1 MNLLDR
7 ISYDTGGYTVQEILS
22 SFSKKILEIIDL
34 VNKNEGVCDETH
46 AIIENIRNEVVP
58 DLVDDIIKEMQDSD
72 YFDNLV
78 NVTLIENLRNEL
90 NTLLNEAIT
99 DFTNRLDNNDTLI
112 ADKFLEIQNYLE
124 TQLNTLRNTTNI
136 IMSVKEFGAKGD
148 GISDDTKAIG
158 DCLTY
163 CIDNKKTMYFPNGV
177 YCVTHGFL
185 PVPSK
190 DHVSKNKL
198 VSIVGE
204 SHLGV
209 IFKRIGTGGDPYIF
223 DFKWCNKVYAENL
236 ASADFSFNTLDNEA
250 YWHGN
255 TDWALALREK
265 DFYLKNLIYTG
276 DSGATSYYSYI
287 NSPCPKDYTRY
298 SDGNYA
304 KYPLEITSG
313 SGYNAININNFATN
327 EDGSIGE
334 PQDNSA
340 IGIVDRVNNSTGVI
354 FIDMIGSRSF
364 ERYVN
369 RNAEID
375 SEIRPLTV
383 WEVNQSGHLAIG
395 CSTDV
400 NDPVA
405 KGYET
410 IKMRDKSP
418 QIALIDVNDNNKK
431 AILGMFKQSY
441 GEELSLKLN
450 GKGISIVEQNDG
462 STVISGLKYS
472 PIANGLNV
480 QNNDGTN
487 DGLILT
493 KGSNSVTLY
502 LDNNN
507 DLRIGVTGQA
517 NTEGAKIMYN
527 NGGNTGSRP
536 SLTNHWRDIGT
547 MYFDTSLN
555 KPIWWNGTKW
565 VDSTGAGV

>member
-1 MNLLDR
+1 MNYLDR

-22 SFSKKILEIIDL
+22 SFCKKILEIIDL
-34 VNKNEGVCDETH
+34 VNKNEEVCEETYTL
-46 AIIENIRNEVVP
+46 IENIRNEVVP
-58 DLVDDIIKEMQDSD
+58 DLVDDIIKEMEDNG
-72 YFDNLV
+72 YFDKLV

-90 NTLLNEAIT
+90 NTLLNDAIN

-124 TQLNTLRNTTNI
+124 TQLNTLRNNTNI

-163 CIDNKKTMYFPNGV
+163 CVDNKKTMYFPNGV

-185 PVPSK
+185 PVPTK

-198 VSIVGE
+198 VSILGE

-236 ASADFSFNTLDNEA
+236 SSPDFSFNTVDNEA

-255 TDWALALREK
+255 EQWALALREK

-276 DSGATSYYSYI
+276 DSGATSYYNYI

-298 SDGNYA
+298 ADGNYA

-327 EDGSIGE
+327 EDGTIGE

-340 IGIVDRVNNSTGVI
+340 IGIVDRVNNSTGVL
-354 FIDMIGSRSF
+354 FIDMIGNRSF

-383 WEVNQSGHLAIG
+383 WEVNQLGHLAIG

-405 KGYET
+405 RGYET

-418 QIALIDVNDNNKK
+418 QLALIDVNYNNKK

-462 STVISGLKYS
+462 LTVISGLKYS
-472 PIANGLNV
+472 PVANGLNV

-507 DLRIGVTGQA
+507 DLRIGVTGKP

-536 SLTNHWRDIGT
+536 SLTNHWRDVGQI
-547 MYFDTSLN
+547 YFDTTLN

-565 VDSTGAGV
+565 VDSNGVGV

>member
-1 MNLLDR
+1 MNYLDR

-22 SFSKKILEIIDL
+22 SFSNKILEIIDL
-34 VNKNEGVCDETH
+34 VNKNEEVCDDAHT
-46 AIIENIRNEVVP
+46 IIENIRNEVVP
-58 DLVDDIIKEMQDSD
+58 DLVDDIIKEMEDNG
-72 YFDNLV
+72 YFDTLV

-90 NTLLNEAIT
+90 STLLNEAIT

-163 CIDNKKTMYFPNGV
+163 CVDNKKTMYFPNGV

-236 ASADFSFNTLDNEA
+236 SSPDFSFNTVDNEA

-327 EDGSIGE
+327 EDGTIGE
-334 PQDNSA
+334 PEDNSA

>member
-1 MNLLDR
+1 MSTWNRNRFSVFTSDEK
-7 ISYDTGGYTVQEILS
+7 DALS
-22 SFSKKILEIIDL
+22 
-34 VNKNEGVCDETH
+34 
-46 AIIENIRNEVVP
+46 
-58 DLVDDIIKEMQDSD
+58 
-72 YFDNLV
+72 
-78 NVTLIENLRNEL
+78 LIEEL
-90 NTLLNEAIT
+90 GKQTNDNTVALENKT
-99 DFTNRLDNNDTLI
+99 DLKGNHLGSWQGLSRPTLSDEGMRATVEQILDSGMVD
-112 ADKFLEIQNYLE
+112 
-124 TQLNTLRNTTNI
+124 
-136 IMSVKEFGAKGD
+136 VKRYGVKGD
-148 GISDDTKAIG
+148 GVTDDTENIERAIQ
-158 DCLTY
+158 DCIT
-163 CIDNKKTMYFPNGV
+163 KGKTLYFPNGNYMV
-177 YCVTHGFL
+177 RNTFM
-185 PVPSK
+185 PVKSSNSPNA
-190 DHVSKNKL
+190 NKL
-198 VSIVGE
+198 ISLKGE

-209 IFKRIGTGGDPYIF
+209 RFSKLGVENIPYLF
-223 DFKWCNKVYAENL
+223 DFRYCNKVYCCNFVT
-236 ASADFSFNTLDNEA
+236 SDFGYAIQDPDA
-250 YWHGN
+250 YFQG
-255 TDWALALREK
+255 TDKWALSLRNK
-265 DFYLKNLIYTG
+265 DFYIENLIYDG
-276 DSGATSYYSYI
+276 DDGAQSYYKYI
-287 NSPCPKDYTRY
+287 NSPCPKDYARY

-304 KYPLEITSG
+304 KYPMEITSG

-327 EDGSIGE
+327 VDGSIGTPE
-334 PQDNSA
+334 DNSA

-354 FIDMIGSRSF
+354 FIDMIGNRSF

-383 WEVNQSGHLAIG
+383 WEVNQFGHLAIG

-418 QIALIDVNDNNKK
+418 QLALIDVNDNNKK

-441 GEELSLKLN
+441 GEELCLKLN

-462 STVISGLKYS
+462 LTVISGLKYS

-507 DLRIGVTGQA
+507 NLRIGVTGQA
-517 NTEGAKIMYN
+517 NTEGAKVMYN

-536 SLTNHWRDIGT
+536 SLTNHWRDVGE
-547 MYFDTSLN
+547 MFFDTTLN
-555 KPIWWNGTKW
+555 KPIWWNGAKW
-565 VDSTGAGV
+565 VDSNGTIV

>member
-7 ISYDTGGYTVQEILS
+7 MCYDTGGYTVQEILS

-34 VNKNEGVCDETH
+34 VNKNEELCDDARTL
-46 AIIENIRNEVVP
+46 IENIRNEVVP
-58 DLVDDIIKEMQDSD
+58 PLVDDIIKEMQDSD

-78 NVTLIENLRNEL
+78 NVTLIENLRTEL
-90 NTLLNEAIT
+90 TALLNGAIT
-99 DFTNRLDNNDTLI
+99 DCTTKIN
-112 ADKFLEIQNYLE
+112 K
-124 TQLNTLRNTTNI
+124 LRNNTNI

-148 GISDDTKAIG
+148 GVTDDTKAIG
-158 DCLTY
+158 DCLAY
-163 CIDNKKTMYFPNGV
+163 CVENKKTMYFPNGV

-190 DHVSKNKL
+190 NHASKNNL

-209 IFKRIGTGGDPYIF
+209 TFKRIGTGEDPYIF

-236 ASADFSFNTLDNEA
+236 ASADFSINTLDNEA
-250 YWHGN
+250 YWQGSEQ
-255 TDWALALREK
+255 WALALREK

-276 DSGATSYYSYI
+276 DGGATSYYTYI

-340 IGIVDRVNNSTGVI
+340 IGIVDRVNNSTGAI
-354 FIDMIGSRSF
+354 FIDMIGNRSF

-369 RNAEID
+369 RNGEIV

-418 QIALIDVNDNNKK
+418 QLALIDVNADNKK

-480 QNNDGTN
+480 QNNEGTN

-493 KGSNSVTLY
+493 KGDNSVTLY

-507 DLRIGVTGQA
+507 DLRIGVTGQE
-517 NTEGAKIMYN
+517 NTEGAKLMYN

-536 SLTNHWRDIGT
+536 TLTNHWRDVGA
-547 MYFDTSLN
+547 MYFDTTIN

-565 VDSTGAGV
+565 VDSTGGAV